1 MFLLEAFF
9 LVVSFSIPR
18 TDVLLLLL
26 PSYVSRVRLC
36 VTP

>member
-26 PSYVSRVRLC
+26 SHVSRVQLC
-36 VTP
+36 ATP